1 MIGLVFNK
9 MEFKINEGTKD
20 ERVLRGVNLT
30 LKGKNGFYV
39 SKTPDKKIKFYSL
52 PADIYKSVDV
62 GKVYDFSYSVNTEN
76 GVTFIEDAEESS
88 F

>member
-1 MIGLVFNK
+1 MVGLVFNK

-30 LKGKNGFYV
+30 LKGKNGYFI

-52 PADIYKSVDV
+52 SSEIYKAVDI
-62 GKVYDFSYSVNTEN
+62 GKVYDFSFSVNTEN
-76 GVTFIEDAEESS
+76 GQTFIEDAEETV